1 MSDFSQKLGSL
12 IRGNNI
18 SIYGLAKNMDC
29 NRTWLQKVISGD
41 RNIDFENFI
50 KLGREL
56 LKHIDENSY
65 LELYEIFAENYF
77 GAKEFGVLKYIQ
89 NRLLDTLRLENV
101 LDDMNSGFDIDKFI
115 KFYNLSN
122 NEAKILREVN
132 DLVISEIRES
142 ITKDIKS
149 IIYVKIPCEFAF
161 LRNYFISFI
170 YKNSDKVDIDFIYVI
185 CSNNGENY
193 SIRYIENFITASE
206 FASYGINVIYDDKFT
221 NNLDSK
227 CLFPYYI
234 ITRSD
239 SIMISSDGQVT
250 IHNDEKM
257 EIVLN
262 KFLESYSSMNKFI
275 KYINSSEISSILY
288 NISDEEFEF
297 SYDLRCGVFLPEF
310 FDRDMAEN
318 IIKTLGVEEFFMV
331 DSLFR
336 FCEKCKENR
345 LDAFGTIESIRKF
358 MNSTEKVAYNHY
370 EIILTKSDKIK
381 ILDNIYR
388 YYANTDAEFH
398 ILKTG
403 EKMESS
409 RLHIMGWNNRTVCS
423 MNRIHKKNETI
434 DGFGFVLSPSLS
446 SHIRNYCMYIQHSG
460 IFLNKNISLE
470 MLGNLIE
477 SYKNI

>member
-1 MSDFSQKLGSL
+1 M
-12 IRGNNI
+12 
-18 SIYGLAKNMDC
+18 
-29 NRTWLQKVISGD
+29 
-41 RNIDFENFI
+41 
-50 KLGREL
+50 
-56 LKHIDENSY
+56 
-65 LELYEIFAENYF
+65 
-77 GAKEFGVLKYIQ
+77 
-89 NRLLDTLRLENV
+89 
-101 LDDMNSGFDIDKFI
+101 
-115 KFYNLSN
+115 
-122 NEAKILREVN
+122 
-132 DLVISEIRES
+132 
-142 ITKDIKS
+142 
-149 IIYVKIPCEFAF
+149 
-161 LRNYFISFI
+161 
-170 YKNSDKVDIDFIYVI
+170 
-185 CSNNGENY
+185 
-193 SIRYIENFITASE
+193 
-206 FASYGINVIYDDKFT
+206 INT
-221 NNLDSK
+221 
-227 CLFPYYI
+227 
-234 ITRSD
+234 
-239 SIMISSDGQVT
+239 
-250 IHNDEKM
+250 
-257 EIVLN
+257 
-262 KFLESYSSMNKFI
+262 
-275 KYINSSEISSILY
+275 
-288 NISDEEFEF
+288 
-297 SYDLRCGVFLPEF
+297 VFLPEF

-409 RLHIMGWNNRTVCS
+409 RLHIIGWNNRTVCS